1 MLWFLE
7 IKYNISKFF
16 YKLIGRNHPRDL
28 SKRDPFIY
36 EE

>member
-7 IKYNISKFF
+7 LKYKISKFF
-16 YKLIGRNHPRDL
+16 YKLTGRTHPRDF